1 MQHSLQPRDL
11 PQGVWSTLLAHAFT
25 LVDEIARHGISDPFW
40 TFGGGTVLM
49 LRYGHRLSKDIDI
62 FVPDPQYLGFVSPRL
77 SDVAERVTSDYVEGP
92 GYVKLLRPEGEIDF
106 VASPNLTA
114 RPFDEWTLLGRT
126 VKVETAAEI
135 VAKKLW
141 HRGDRATAR
150 DLFDLSLVI
159 EREPEQLATAA
170 AFLVHHRE
178 AFLQQIRQRR
188 AVLGAQFEAIDAL
201 DYQPGYDEAVER
213 VSQFLDGLRAAE

>member
-1 MQHSLQPRDL
+1 
-11 PQGVWSTLLAHAFT
+11 
-25 LVDEIARHGISDPFW
+25 
-40 TFGGGTVLM
+40 
-49 LRYGHRLSKDIDI
+49 
-62 FVPDPQYLGFVSPRL
+62 
-77 SDVAERVTSDYVEGP
+77 
-92 GYVKLLRPEGEIDF
+92 
-106 VASPNLTA
+106 
-114 RPFDEWTLLGRT
+114 
-126 VKVETAAEI
+126 VETAAEI

-159 EREPEQLATAA
+159 EREPEKLATAA
-170 AFLVHHRE
+170 PFLVHHRE

-213 VSQFLDGLRAAE
+213 ASQFLHGLRAAE